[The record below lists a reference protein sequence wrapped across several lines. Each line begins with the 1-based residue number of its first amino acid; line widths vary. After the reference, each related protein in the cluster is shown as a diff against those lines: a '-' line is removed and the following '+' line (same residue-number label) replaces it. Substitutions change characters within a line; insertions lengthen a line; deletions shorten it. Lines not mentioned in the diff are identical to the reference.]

1 MGKNTKRAALICLA
15 LLLGA
20 GVAVYTP
27 ERPAAQIEQKYA
39 SPESR
44 FVEIDGLR
52 VHYRDQG
59 QGPALVLLHGSN
71 ASLQTWDGWVERL
84 SDDFRVIT
92 LDLPGHGLTGPDP
105 KGRYDWIAMASVVD
119 RLVRRLELESFSLA
133 GNSMGGAVAWNYA
146 VMHPGKVEK
155 LILIASRG
163 YPSEEPMPAIFKA
176 YATPVIGQ
184 LMTRVTPRAAIAASL
199 RKVYGD
205 PDKVDDDLI
214 TQYHDLTLRAGNR
227 EATRQRLSA
236 PSNDRLLP
244 RIGTITAPTLILWGS
259 EDRWILPKYASHFAR
274 DIENS
279 TLRLYE
285 GLGHAPME
293 EDPER
298 TARDARAFL
307 LQR

>member
-1 MGKNTKRAALICLA
+1 MGKKTKRAIVISLA
-15 LLLGA
+15 LVLGA
-20 GVAVYTP
+20 GMAAYTP
-27 ERPAAQIEQKYA
+27 ELPAAQVEQKYA
-39 SPESR
+39 TPESR

-59 QGPALVLLHGSN
+59 QGPALVLVHGSN
-71 ASLQTWDGWVERL
+71 ASLQTWEGWVERL
-84 SDDFRVIT
+84 SEDFRVIS

-105 KGRYDWIAMASVVD
+105 QGRYDWISMATLVD
-119 RLVRRLELESFSLA
+119 QLVQRLKLDTFSLA

-146 VMHPGKVEK
+146 VMHPDKIEK
-155 LILIASRG
+155 LILIDSRG

-176 YATPVIGQ
+176 YATPVVGH
-184 LMTRVTPRAAIAASL
+184 LLTRVTPRAAIASSL

-205 PDKVDDDLI
+205 PDKVDAELV

-227 EATRQRLSA
+227 EATRERLSV

-244 RIGTITAPTLILWGS
+244 RIGTITAPTLILWGTDDS
-259 EDRWILPKYASHFAR
+259 WILPKYATRFLQ

-279 TLRLYE
+279 TLRLYD

-298 TARDARAFL
+298 TARDVRAFL